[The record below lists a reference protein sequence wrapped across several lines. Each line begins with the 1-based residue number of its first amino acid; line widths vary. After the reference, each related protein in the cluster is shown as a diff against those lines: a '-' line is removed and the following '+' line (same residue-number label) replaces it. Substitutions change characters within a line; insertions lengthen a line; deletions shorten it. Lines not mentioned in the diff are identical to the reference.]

1 MQNITR
7 NPLLVFYFVAT
18 VRGMPVPDLVARR
31 LHIVRHHARVAAS
44 LERAADRQDA
54 GRPSP
59 ATDGRAR
66 SRLARARAADRRRR
80 ASALLA
86 TIRSDLR

>member
-1 MQNITR
+1 
-7 NPLLVFYFVAT
+7 LLVFYFVAT
-18 VRGMPVPDLVARR
+18 VTGMSPDLVARR

-54 GRPSP
+54 GRST
-59 ATDGRAR
+59 ATEGRAR

-80 ASALLA
+80 AAALLT